1 MEIGGKLDKEN
12 EIVLGATSTINN
24 VVTIHKA
31 GITIDIEFLGIYY
44 SYMDNEGG
52 DLFGSK
58 PENYTFRDYGKLKNF
73 ALRTNYRYGQTST
86 HIVIPKSY
94 LPRLQNSPIIDKI
107 TIEEN
112 LDRVYALDL
121 HYERKTVY
129 TLSLLKPL
137 DFQPIGFTH
146 DDMITFT
153 AMLGEETVVGLFVL
167 IPEDHYYYHF
177 LLLVDDNTKRL
188 LNKLIYIYTH
198 ISDFL
203 EKHNITLKD
212 VLEDVDLYVAVA
224 ATAATET

>member
-1 MEIGGKLDKEN
+1 MEIGGEIDKEN
-12 EIVLGATSTINN
+12 EIVLDATFAIDN

-31 GITIDIEFLGIYY
+31 DITIDIEFQGIYYY

-73 ALRTNYRYGQTST
+73 ALRTIYRYGQTST
-86 HIVIPKSY
+86 RIVIPKSY
-94 LPRLQNSPIIDKI
+94 LPRLQNSPIIDKR

-121 HYERKTVY
+121 HYERKTVF

-153 AMLGEETVVGLFVL
+153 DMLGEETVVGLFVL
-167 IPEDHYYYHF
+167 IPEGHYYYHF
-177 LLLVDDNTKRL
+177 LILVDEDTKL
-188 LNKLIYIYTH
+188 VLDKLIYIYTH
-198 ISDFL
+198 ISGYL
-203 EKHNITLKD
+203 EEQGITLKD
-212 VLEDVDLYVAVA
+212 VLEDIDLYTYVA
-224 ATAATET
+224 AAAAT